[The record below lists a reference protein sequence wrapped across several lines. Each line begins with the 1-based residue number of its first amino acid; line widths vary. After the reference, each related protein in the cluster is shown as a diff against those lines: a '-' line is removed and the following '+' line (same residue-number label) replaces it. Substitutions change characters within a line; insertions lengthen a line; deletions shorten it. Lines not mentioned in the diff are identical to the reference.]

1 MENLRSHREALG
13 LSQIRLARL
22 AGVSRFRI
30 SVHESGDG
38 ELTAEEQG
46 RIRAA
51 LKAEAQRLASI
62 ADTLGRVQEAGAD
75 GGAVA

>member
-22 AGVSRFRI
+22 SDVSRFKI
-30 SVHESGDG
+30 SVFESGDG
-38 ELTAEEQG
+38 ELTKDEEG

-51 LKAEAQRLASI
+51 LHAEALRLGSFAKM
-62 ADTLGRVQEAGAD
+62 LGPPQKSPD
-75 GGAVA
+75 GGVAA